1 MTDTTTEDPTL
12 VEAHKLSRDCITYGV
27 ERAKRDWRDPKAQ
40 DAAETMAEELLSTF
54 DHYLPADFVATA
66 LQTAYRQ
73 GLEDAAEMQKALT
86 KIAAIKVTLAQV
98 ETGEVFAVLNRV
110 VAIASRALK
119 EAQKDE

>member
-1 MTDTTTEDPTL
+1 
-12 VEAHKLSRDCITYGV
+12 
-27 ERAKRDWRDPKAQ
+27 
-40 DAAETMAEELLSTF
+40 MAEELLSTF

-119 EAQKDE
+119 EAKKDE